1 VTARLDVA
9 SLPTGPRDPVRTT
22 PPRRPGSVRRTI
34 TIDQHRFAPGEPQRV
49 VGRGRDLRTRTDGTA
64 EVVDH
69 VDVEGMVQGVATSA
83 ALLSL
88 TADPDEPA
96 LQALV
101 GHPASKGFR
110 GRLDQALPEHRAGAR
125 VLHQLLDDLP
135 MALLIA
141 SYGWS
146 LEADQFELPPDAAD
160 RLRDQCAGWVGG
172 GTMLGTLHDTGIFPI
187 PPGMPADG
195 LGPTLEDPLAW
206 HELPPLPPRST
217 RRRRRLDLLPGAGPD
232 DPLELDVHFR
242 DSHRDRNGVE
252 HALHEY
258 TVAATL
264 EPGSLVVRSCTAV
277 ARVLPWPECPGSLA
291 SAARVV
297 GEPVTTLRNKV
308 AVRFTGTSTCTHLND
323 LLRSMSSAT
332 ALAAALEPR

>member
-1 VTARLDVA
+1 MTVRLDVA
-9 SLPTGPRDPVRTT
+9 SLPTGPRDPVLTT

-34 TIDQHRFAPGEPQRV
+34 TIDQHRFAPDEPQRV
-49 VGRGRDLRTRTDGTA
+49 VGRGRDLRTRADGTA
-64 EVVDH
+64 DVVDH
-69 VDVEGMVQGVATSA
+69 ADVDAMVEGVATSA
-83 ALLSL
+83 VLLSL

-96 LQALV
+96 LQDLV

-110 GRLDQALPEHRAGAR
+110 GRLDQTLPEHRAGAR

-135 MALLIA
+135 MAMLIA

-146 LEADQFELPPDAAD
+146 LDADQFELPPDAAD
-160 RLRDQCAGWVGG
+160 RLRDQCSGWVDG
-172 GTMLGTLHDTGIFPI
+172 GTMLGTLRDTGIFPI
-187 PPGMPADG
+187 PPGTPADG
-195 LGPTLEDPLAW
+195 LGPTTEDPLAW
-206 HELPPLPPRST
+206 HELPALPPRST
-217 RRRRRLDLLPGAGPD
+217 RRRRRLDLVPGAAPD
-232 DPLELDVHFR
+232 EPLELDVHFR
-242 DSHRDRNGVE
+242 DSHVDPAGVE

-264 EPGSLVVRSCTAV
+264 EPGSLVVRSCSAV

-291 SAARVV
+291 SAARVI
-297 GEPVTTLRNKV
+297 GDPVATLRNKV

-332 ALAAALEPR
+332 ALAAALEGR